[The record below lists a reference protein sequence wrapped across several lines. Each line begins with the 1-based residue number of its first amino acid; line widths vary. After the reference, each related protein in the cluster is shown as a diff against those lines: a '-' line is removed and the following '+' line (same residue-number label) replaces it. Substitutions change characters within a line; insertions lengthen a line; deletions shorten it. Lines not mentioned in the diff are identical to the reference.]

1 MRIHNNLNWELVIAD
16 LTRCCALAASG
27 QVTAVPMSAAMN
39 SRLATSIA
47 MRPSNGSHPVQLQ
60 KRYHPSNGK
69 SVTYFK
75 VPRGRWNVRLWPML
89 SKKSGFDCNE
99 PVERFD

>member
-47 MRPSNGSHPVQLQ
+47 MRPSNGSHPSAIAETISPLKRQVCDLLQ
-60 KRYHPSNGK
+60 SAERPMECP
-69 SVTYFK
+69 VMADAVEK
-75 VPRGRWNVRLWPML
+75 VGFRLQRACGTL
-89 SKKSGFDCNE
+89 
-99 PVERFD
+99 